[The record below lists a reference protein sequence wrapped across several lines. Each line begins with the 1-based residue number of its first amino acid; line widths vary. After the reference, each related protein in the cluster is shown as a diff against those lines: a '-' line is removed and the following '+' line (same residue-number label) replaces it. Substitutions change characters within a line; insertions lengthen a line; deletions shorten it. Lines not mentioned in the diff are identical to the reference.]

1 MKKKKLFYLL
11 FVSFTVFFVLSNYA
25 MSYIDP
31 GTGSIIISS
40 IWPFILAF
48 FSAIGAFIIKVF
60 WKPIKQK
67 ILNFKKN
74 KKRKK

>member
-1 MKKKKLFYLL
+1 
-11 FVSFTVFFVLSNYA
+11 